1 MVIRSPKWFRKIFDF
16 EFVTGKDLY
25 PEAQLQRKKIEQ
37 KELDESIKQ
46 KNLLKSWN
54 DEWSK
59 LLDNKNSDLRH
70 FFEKYL
76 REKGLYKTHLS
87 YQEGIKLLK
96 KTFEGKKDYFIIN
109 DFVSWLTLEQKRIAD
124 LQERER
130 QARLKAEAQRRQ
142 RDFEQRQRKLK
153 EDAEQREIQ
162 NFLDDLL
169 RRTHLDFTNNPYSDK
184 ITTDRIRGSI
194 KFTYK
199 FESGERFSLWENE
212 LVYEKTGTRIT
223 YTLGLSI
230 KGRFIDLAN
239 DIIRRSVNR
248 TVSKPRPKQTDTT
261 NPHLKRLNTLNEQ
274 IKIRE
279 TQLNKLSKTD
289 PSRESLKNELDT
301 YKRIRDKIK
310 KEHSL

>member
-1 MVIRSPKWFRKIFDF
+1 MVIRSPKWLRKIFDF

-25 PEAQLQRKKIEQ
+25 PEVQLQRKKIEQ
-37 KELDESIKQ
+37 REFDESIKQ

-54 DEWSK
+54 EEWSK
-59 LLDNKNSDLRH
+59 LLDNKNSDLRN

-76 REKGLYKTHLS
+76 REKGLYKAHLS
-87 YQEGIKLLK
+87 YLEGIKLLK
-96 KTFEGKKDYFIIN
+96 KTFEKKKDYFIIN
-109 DFVSWLTLEQKRIAD
+109 DFFSWLTLEQKRIAD
-124 LQERER
+124 FQERER
-130 QARLKAEAQRRQ
+130 QERLKADAQKRQ
-142 RDFEQRQRKLK
+142 REFEQRQRKIK
-153 EDAEQREIQ
+153 EEEEQREIQ
-162 NFLDDLL
+162 NLLDDLL
-169 RRTHLDFTNNPYSDK
+169 RRTSKDFSSNPFSDK
-184 ITTDRIRGSI
+184 ITTERILGSV

-199 FESGERFSLWENE
+199 FENGDSFTLLDDE
-212 LVYEKTGTRIT
+212 LLYNKIR
-223 YTLGLSI
+223 YRLGLLI
-230 KGRFIDLAN
+230 RNRFVYLAN
-239 DIIRRSVNR
+239 DIIRRSINR

-279 TQLNKLSKTD
+279 VQLNKLSKTD